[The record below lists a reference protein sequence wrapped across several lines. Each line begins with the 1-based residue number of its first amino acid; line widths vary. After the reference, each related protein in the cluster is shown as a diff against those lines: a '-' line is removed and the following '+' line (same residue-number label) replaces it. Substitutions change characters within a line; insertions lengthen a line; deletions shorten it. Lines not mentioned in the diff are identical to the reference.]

1 MTRSLEIDRLPI
13 SLIQAIKLAGWAEHG
28 GEGKA
33 WVDEGRIRVNGQ
45 IERRKR
51 RKLQS
56 GDTIEH
62 EDGRRLKM
70 KQRPSGAGVSEEH
83 DTPPT

>member
-13 SLIQAIKLAGWAEHG
+13 PLIQAIKLAGWAEHG

-33 WVDEGRIRVNGQ
+33 WVAEGRIRVNGQ

-62 EDGRRLKM
+62 EDGRKLEM
-70 KQRPSGAGVSEEH
+70 KQRQGGAGGSDEP
-83 DTPPT
+83 DAPPT